1 MPQFLKLQPPF
12 IALEN
17 FLQTIPSNPPRTETI
32 AALDAIGRVLAE
44 DIHAPH
50 PLPEFPRSTVD
61 GYAVISKGT
70 HGASESLP
78 AYLKMIGEVPM
89 GAAASFEINP
99 GEAALIHTG
108 GMIPNGADA
117 VVMLEQSQ
125 VISETEVAFTRAVGH
140 HENVILAGE
149 DVLTGDLVLARGKE
163 LRVPEIGGLMS
174 IGHLQVTVARK
185 PVIGILSSGDEVV
198 PAEQKPAFGQV
209 RDINTHTMSLLVQQ
223 YGGLPRPY
231 GIVPDVPAELD
242 RLIRQAYAECDMV
255 LVTAGSSASTRDI
268 TADVIDTLGK
278 PGLLAHG
285 VSVRPG
291 KPTILAVCDGKPLI
305 GLPGNPVS
313 ATVIAS
319 IFVKPVIRKLLGST
333 KIDYHPAVPVT
344 ITANFPSQAGRE
356 DWIPVSLRNENGKW
370 YADPI
375 YFKSNLIF
383 NLVRADALVH
393 IPADLTGLQAG
404 EEAQAEI
411 L

>member
-12 IALEN
+12 MALEK
-17 FLQTIPSNPPRTETI
+17 FLNAIPATQPAVETI
-32 AALDAIGRVLAE
+32 DALQAVGRVLAE
-44 DIHAPH
+44 DIHSPH

-61 GYAVISKGT
+61 GYAVQSAGT
-70 HGASESLP
+70 HGASDSLP
-78 AYLKMIGEVPM
+78 AYFKLIGEVPM
-89 GAAASFEINP
+89 GAEPTFKVGR

-125 VISETEVAFTRAVGH
+125 QVNDQDVAFVKAVGH
-140 HENVILAGE
+140 LENVIQAGE
-149 DVLTGDLVLARGKE
+149 DVQTGDLVLAHGKK
-163 LRVPEIGGLMS
+163 LRVAEVGGMMS
-174 IGHLQVTVARK
+174 IGHLRVKVARK
-185 PVIGILSSGDEVV
+185 PVVGILSSGDEVV
-198 PAEQKPAFGQV
+198 PADRQPAFGQV
-209 RDINTHTMSLLVQQ
+209 RDINTHTMSLLVQE
-223 YGGLPRPY
+223 YGGEARPY
-231 GIVPDVPAELD
+231 GIVPDVPAELE
-242 RLIRQAYAECDMV
+242 RLIRRAYAECDMV
-255 LVTAGSSASTRDI
+255 LVTAGSSASSRDM
-268 TADVIDTLGK
+268 TAEVIQTLGQ
-278 PGLLAHG
+278 PGVLAHG

-291 KPTILAVCDGKPLI
+291 KPTILAVCGGKPLI

-319 IFVKPVIRKLLGST
+319 IFVKPVIAKLLGST
-333 KIDYHPAVPVT
+333 QIDYHPFVPVT

-356 DWIPVSLRNENGKW
+356 DWIPVSLRREGGLW

-404 EEAQAEI
+404 DEAQAEI